1 MAEDTHTR
9 MGDSLVGWCRA
20 NGAFVT
26 DKVDFCYDFD
36 GTGYRGVVAL
46 EDISEGEMLLRIPRE
61 LLLRPADSESVSNK
75 AETAIPA
82 CPVRKLFANGDLKAS
97 PLIQVALA
105 AMHHN
110 VHGSKPAD
118 SFWSPYI
125 SPLIPQNMGLDTPL
139 FWSSNELE
147 ALRGTSLHMRM
158 LQEGEEQ
165 QKEHDK
171 QNGKGHAHSVGGS
184 QCNQDQPLQFGAMM
198 KIMFVKN
205 ILPLMAAR
213 YSGTVPHALTRA
225 PHHHHHPTHTR

>member
-1 MAEDTHTR
+1 

-26 DKVDFCYDFD
+26 EKVDFCYDFD

-61 LLLRPADSESVSNK
+61 LLLRPADSESISNK

-125 SPLIPQNMGLDTPL
+125 SPLLPQNMGFDTPL

-158 LQEGEEQ
+158 LQEGKEQ
-165 QKEHDK
+165 QKEHNK
-171 QNGKGHAHSVGGS
+171 QNGKGHTHSAGWSGKS

-198 KIMFVKN
+198 KTMFGGN

-213 YSGTVPHALTRA
+213 YSGTVPHAYKLTTTT
-225 PHHHHHPTHTR
+225 HHHTTHTG